1 MRTFKQLLEARKIPK
16 SFVLANGVKVD
27 FTTKKNLLGYL
38 SDFKGA
44 YRDNYD
50 TNDTFFHILTKDNK
64 VIVVSEDD
72 FKNIKASDIKS
83 LFMVYSDGYVISD
96 INDVEFRYTKTDTPI
111 DWDIIQNVTKV
122 HDDIELYFKNA

>member
-1 MRTFKQLLEARKIPK
+1 MSTFKQLLEARKIPK

-27 FTTKKNLLGYL
+27 FTTKKNLLGHF

-44 YRDNYD
+44 YKDGYD

-83 LFMVYSDGYVISD
+83 LFMVWSDGYVISD

-111 DWDIIQNVTKV
+111 DWDIIQNVTKI

>member
-1 MRTFKQLLEARKIPK
+1 MSTFKQLLEARKIPK
-16 SFVLANGVKVD
+16 SFVLANGIKVD
-27 FTTKKNLLGYL
+27 FTTKKNLLGYF

-44 YRDNYD
+44 YKDNYD
-50 TNDTFFHILTKDNK
+50 TSDTWFHVLTKNNK
-64 VIVVSEDD
+64 EIVISEDD
-72 FKNIKASDIKS
+72 FKNINASDVKS

-122 HDDIELYFKNA
+122 HGDIELYFK